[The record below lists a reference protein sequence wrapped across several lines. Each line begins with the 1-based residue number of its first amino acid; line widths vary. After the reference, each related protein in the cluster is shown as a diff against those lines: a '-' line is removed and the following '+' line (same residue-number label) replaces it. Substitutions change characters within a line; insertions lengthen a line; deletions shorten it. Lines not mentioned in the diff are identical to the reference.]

1 MVSLVLIGLLGG
13 LITGISPCILPVLPV
28 IFLSGGAQS
37 ARAQDED
44 GAPAVSRW
52 RPYLV
57 VAGLVISFTTFT
69 LLGSTL
75 LNLLHLPQDVI
86 RWAGIVLLALIGI
99 GMIIPRVMEIMERPF
114 ARFQRSGSSNPT
126 NGFLLGVVLGA
137 AYVPCA
143 GPVLAAVS
151 VAGSTGRIGADTVTL
166 ALSFG
171 LGTAIPLLGFALAG
185 RGLTERLKAFRRRQ
199 RTVRV
204 TAGAVMLALSV
215 ALVLDLPA
223 ALQRALPD
231 YTASL
236 QARTDSVLHGKTGVG
251 EGGTCVDG
259 ADELA
264 HCGQLPRIDGV
275 NAWLNTPG
283 ERPLADGDRAGKV
296 NLVDFWA
303 YSCINC
309 QRSIPGIQKLHET
322 YGDLGLQ
329 VIGVHSPEY
338 AFEKEVD
345 NVRGGAADLGI
356 TYPVAVDSDLVT
368 WRNFDNHYWPAHY
381 LADSTGELRQVK
393 FGEGGEATTERLVR
407 ELLRQAN
414 PGVQLPAPVFTDD
427 EPDVS
432 GPRTPETYLG
442 SARATGFAGGW
453 LDDGT
458 SSYEFPAEQA
468 ADTFSLDGRWRVAA
482 QAISPDG
489 GPARL
494 RLRYQGRQVNLVV
507 SGEGDITYT
516 TGGERRTIR
525 VSGIPNS
532 IELVSTQ
539 DTQEGTLELEADE
552 GLSLYS
558 FTFG

>member
-28 IFLSGGAQS
+28 IFLSGGAQG
-37 ARAQDED
+37 ARAQGED
-44 GAPAVSRW
+44 GAPAASRW

-75 LNLLHLPQDVI
+75 LNLLHLPQDII
-86 RWAGIVLLALIGI
+86 RWTGIVLLALIGI
-99 GMIIPRVMEIMERPF
+99 GMIVPKVMEIMERPF
-114 ARFQRSGSSNPT
+114 ARFQRAGSSNPS
-126 NGFLLGVVLGA
+126 NGFLLGLVLGA

-151 VAGSTGRIGADTVTL
+151 VAGSTGQIGADTVAL
-166 ALSFG
+166 AISFG
-171 LGTAIPLLGFALAG
+171 LGTAVPLLAFALAG
-185 RGLTERLKAFRRRQ
+185 RRLTERLQAFRRRQ
-199 RTVRV
+199 KAVRV

-215 ALVLDLPA
+215 ALVLNLPA

-236 QARTDSVLHGKTGVG
+236 QAGTDAVLHGGGMGVG
-251 EGGTCVDG
+251 EGGKCVDG
-259 ADELA
+259 ADQLA
-264 HCGQLPRIDGV
+264 HCGPLPRVDGIS
-275 NAWLNTPG
+275 AWLNTPG
-283 ERPLADGDRAGKV
+283 EQPLADDDRAGKV
-296 NLVDFWA
+296 TLIDFWA

-322 YGDLGLQ
+322 YGSLGLQ

-345 NVRGGAADLGI
+345 NVRGGAAGLGI
-356 TYPVAVDSDLVT
+356 TYPVAVDSDLAT
-368 WRNFDNHYWPAHY
+368 WRSFDNHYWPAHY

-393 FGEGGEATTERLVR
+393 FGEGGEATTENLVR
-407 ELLRQAN
+407 ELLREAD
-414 PGVQLPAPVFTDD
+414 PDVQLPAPVFSDD
-427 EPDVS
+427 EPAVS

-442 SARATGFAGGW
+442 SARAAHVAGQ
-453 LDDGT
+453 LTEGT
-458 SSYEFPAEQA
+458 SSYSFPEKQD
-468 ADTFSLDGRWRVAA
+468 ADTFSLDGTWNVSA
-482 QAISPDG
+482 QSISPDG

-494 RLRYQGRQVNLVV
+494 RLRYQGRQVNLVA

-516 TGGERRTIR
+516 TGGEKRTIH
-525 VSGIPNS
+525 VSGVPNS
-532 IELVSTQ
+532 IELVSTEE
-539 DTQEGTLELEADE
+539 TQEGTLDLEAGE

>member
-356 TYPVAVDSDLVT
+356 TYPVAVDSDLAT
-368 WRNFDNHYWPAHY
+368 WRSFDNHYWPAHY
-381 LADSTGELRQVK
+381 LADSKGELRQVK

-407 ELLRQAN
+407 ELLREAN
-414 PGVQLPAPVFTDD
+414 PDVQLPAPVFTDD
-427 EPDVS
+427 EPAVN

-442 SARATGFAGGW
+442 SARANNIAGDR
-453 LDDGT
+453 LSNGT
-458 SSYEFPAEQA
+458 SSYSFPDKQA
-468 ADTFSLDGRWRVAA
+468 SDTFSLDGRWNVSA
-482 QAISPDG
+482 QSISPEG
-489 GPARL
+489 GAARL
-494 RLRYQGRQVNLVV
+494 RLRYQGKQVNLVA

-516 TGGERRTIR
+516 TGGEKRTVH
-525 VSGIPNS
+525 VSGVPNS
-532 IELVSTQ
+532 IELVSTE
-539 DTQEGTLELEADE
+539 DTREGTLDLEASE

>member
-1 MVSLVLIGLLGG
+1 MISLVLIGLLGG

-37 ARAQDED
+37 ARDQGGD
-44 GAPAVSRW
+44 GPPAVSRW

-57 VAGLVISFTTFT
+57 VAGLVISFTAFT
-69 LLGSTL
+69 LLGSTI

-86 RWAGIVLLALIGI
+86 RWTGIVLLALIGI

-114 ARFQRSGSSNPT
+114 ARFQRAGSANPA
-126 NGFLLGVVLGA
+126 NGFLLGIVLGA

-151 VAGSTGRIGADTVTL
+151 VAGSTGQIGADTVTL
-166 ALSFG
+166 AVSFG
-171 LGTAIPLLGFALAG
+171 LGTAVPLLAFALAG
-185 RGLTERLKAFRRRQ
+185 RKLTERLQAFRRRQ
-199 RTVRV
+199 KAVRV

-231 YTASL
+231 YTSSL
-236 QARTDSVLHGKTGVG
+236 QARTDSVLRGKAGVG
-251 EGGTCVDG
+251 EGGKCVDG

-283 ERPLADGDRAGKV
+283 EQPLADADRAGKV

-309 QRSIPGIQKLHET
+309 QRSIPGIQRLHET

-356 TYPVAVDSDLVT
+356 TYPVAVDSDLAT

-381 LADSTGELRQVK
+381 LADSKGELRQVK

-407 ELLRQAN
+407 ELLREAN
-414 PGVQLPAPVFTDD
+414 PDVQLPAPVFTDD
-427 EPDVS
+427 EPAVN

-442 SARATGFAGGW
+442 SARANNIAGDR
-453 LDDGT
+453 LSNGT
-458 SSYEFPAEQA
+458 SSYSFPDKQA
-468 ADTFSLDGRWRVAA
+468 SDTFSLDGRWNVSA
-482 QAISPDG
+482 QSISPEG
-489 GPARL
+489 GAARL
-494 RLRYQGRQVNLVV
+494 RLRYQGKQVNLVA

-516 TGGERRTIR
+516 TGGEKRTVH
-525 VSGIPNS
+525 VSGVPNS
-532 IELVSTQ
+532 IELVSTE
-539 DTQEGTLELEADE
+539 DTREGTLDLEASE

>member
-86 RWAGIVLLALIGI
+86 RWAGIVLLTLIGI

-356 TYPVAVDSDLVT
+356 TYPVAVDSDLAT
-368 WRNFDNHYWPAHY
+368 WRSFDNHYWPAHY
-381 LADSTGELRQVK
+381 LADSKGELRQVK

-407 ELLRQAN
+407 ELLREAN
-414 PGVQLPAPVFTDD
+414 PDVQLPAPVFTDD
-427 EPDVS
+427 EPAVN

-442 SARATGFAGGW
+442 SARANNIAGDR
-453 LDDGT
+453 LSNGT
-458 SSYEFPAEQA
+458 SSYSFPDKQA
-468 ADTFSLDGRWRVAA
+468 SDTFSLDGRWNVSA
-482 QAISPDG
+482 QSISPEG
-489 GPARL
+489 GAARL
-494 RLRYQGRQVNLVV
+494 RLRYQGKQVNLVA

-516 TGGERRTIR
+516 TGGEKRTVH
-525 VSGIPNS
+525 VSGVPNS
-532 IELVSTQ
+532 IELVSTE
-539 DTQEGTLELEADE
+539 DTREGTLDLEASE

>member
-1 MVSLVLIGLLGG
+1 MISLVLIGLLGG

-37 ARAQDED
+37 ARDQGGD
-44 GAPAVSRW
+44 GPPAVSRW

-57 VAGLVISFTTFT
+57 VAGLVISFTAFT

-86 RWAGIVLLALIGI
+86 RWTGIVLLALIGI

-114 ARFQRSGSSNPT
+114 ARFQRAGSANPA
-126 NGFLLGVVLGA
+126 NGFLLGIVLGA

-151 VAGSTGRIGADTVTL
+151 VAGSTGQIGADTVTL
-166 ALSFG
+166 AVSFG
-171 LGTAIPLLGFALAG
+171 LGTAVPLLAFALAG
-185 RGLTERLKAFRRRQ
+185 RKLTERLQAFRRRQ
-199 RTVRV
+199 KAVRV

-236 QARTDSVLHGKTGVG
+236 QAGTDAVLRGKAGVG
-251 EGGTCVDG
+251 EGGKCVDG

-264 HCGQLPRIDGV
+264 HCGTLPRIDGIS
-275 NAWLNTPG
+275 AWLNTSG
-283 ERPLADGDRAGKV
+283 EQPLADADRAGKV

-345 NVRGGAADLGI
+345 NVRGGAADLGV

-393 FGEGGEATTERLVR
+393 FGEGGEATTEKLVR
-407 ELLRQAN
+407 ELLREAN
-414 PGVQLPAPVFTDD
+414 PDVQLPAPVFTDD
-427 EPDVS
+427 EPAVN

-442 SARATGFAGGW
+442 SARANNIAGDR
-453 LDDGT
+453 LSNGT
-458 SSYEFPAEQA
+458 SSYSFPDKQA
-468 ADTFSLDGRWRVAA
+468 SDTFSLDWRWNVSA
-482 QAISPDG
+482 QSISPDVG
-489 GPARL
+489 AARL
-494 RLRYQGRQVNLVV
+494 RLRYQGKQVNLVA

-516 TGGERRTIR
+516 TGGEKRTIH
-525 VSGIPNS
+525 VSGVPNS
-532 IELVSTQ
+532 IELVSTE
-539 DTQEGTLELEADE
+539 DTQEGTLDLEASE

>member
-1 MVSLVLIGLLGG
+1 MISLVLIGLLGG

-37 ARAQDED
+37 ARDQGGD
-44 GAPAVSRW
+44 GPPAVSRW

-57 VAGLVISFTTFT
+57 VAGLVISFTAFT
-69 LLGSTL
+69 LLGSTI

-86 RWAGIVLLALIGI
+86 RWTGIVLLALIGI

-114 ARFQRSGSSNPT
+114 ARFQRAGSANPA
-126 NGFLLGVVLGA
+126 NGFLLGIVLGA

-151 VAGSTGRIGADTVTL
+151 VAGSTGQIGADTVTL
-166 ALSFG
+166 AVSFG
-171 LGTAIPLLGFALAG
+171 LGTAVPLLAFALAG
-185 RGLTERLKAFRRRQ
+185 RKLTERLQAFRRRQ

-236 QARTDSVLHGKTGVG
+236 QAGTDAVLRGKAGVG
-251 EGGTCVDG
+251 EGGKCVDG

-283 ERPLADGDRAGKV
+283 EQPLADADRAGKV

-309 QRSIPGIQKLHET
+309 QRSIPGIQRLHET

-356 TYPVAVDSDLVT
+356 TYPVAVDSDLAT

-381 LADSTGELRQVK
+381 LADSKGELRQVK

-407 ELLRQAN
+407 ELLREAN
-414 PGVQLPAPVFTDD
+414 PDVQLPAPVFTDD
-427 EPDVS
+427 EPAVN

-442 SARATGFAGGW
+442 SARANNIAGDR
-453 LDDGT
+453 LSNGT
-458 SSYEFPAEQA
+458 SSYSFPDKQA
-468 ADTFSLDGRWRVAA
+468 SDTFSLDGRWNVSA
-482 QAISPDG
+482 QSISPEG
-489 GPARL
+489 GAARL
-494 RLRYQGRQVNLVV
+494 RLRYQGRQVNLVA

-516 TGGERRTIR
+516 TGGEKRTVH
-525 VSGIPNS
+525 VSGVPNS
-532 IELVSTQ
+532 IELVSTEE
-539 DTQEGTLELEADE
+539 TQEGTLDLEASE

>member
-137 AYVPCA
+137 AFVPCA

-356 TYPVAVDSDLVT
+356 TYPVAVDSDLAT
-368 WRNFDNHYWPAHY
+368 WRSFDNHYWPAHY
-381 LADSTGELRQVK
+381 LADSKGELRQVK

-407 ELLRQAN
+407 ELLREAN
-414 PGVQLPAPVFTDD
+414 PDVQLPAPVFTDD
-427 EPDVS
+427 EPAVN

-442 SARATGFAGGW
+442 SARANNIAGDR
-453 LDDGT
+453 LSNGT
-458 SSYEFPAEQA
+458 SSYSFPDKQA
-468 ADTFSLDGRWRVAA
+468 SDTFSLDGRWNVSA
-482 QAISPDG
+482 QSISPEG
-489 GPARL
+489 GAARL
-494 RLRYQGRQVNLVV
+494 RLRYQGKQVNLVA

-516 TGGERRTIR
+516 TGGEKRTVH
-525 VSGIPNS
+525 VSGVPNS
-532 IELVSTQ
+532 IELVSTE
-539 DTQEGTLELEADE
+539 DTREGTLDLEASE

>member
-356 TYPVAVDSDLVT
+356 TYPVAVDSDLAT
-368 WRNFDNHYWPAHY
+368 WRSFDNLYWPAHY
-381 LADSTGELRQVK
+381 LADSKGELRQVK

-407 ELLRQAN
+407 ELLREAN
-414 PGVQLPAPVFTDD
+414 PDVQLPAPVFTDD
-427 EPDVS
+427 EPAVN

-442 SARATGFAGGW
+442 SARANNIAGDR
-453 LDDGT
+453 LSNGT
-458 SSYEFPAEQA
+458 SSYSFPDKQA
-468 ADTFSLDGRWRVAA
+468 SDTFSLDGRWNVSA
-482 QAISPDG
+482 QSISPEG
-489 GPARL
+489 GAARL
-494 RLRYQGRQVNLVV
+494 RLRYQGKQVNLVA

-516 TGGERRTIR
+516 TGGEKRTVH
-525 VSGIPNS
+525 VSGVPNS
-532 IELVSTQ
+532 IELVSTE
-539 DTQEGTLELEADE
+539 DTREGTLDLEASE

>member
-1 MVSLVLIGLLGG
+1 MISLVLIGLLGG

-37 ARAQDED
+37 ARDQGGD
-44 GAPAVSRW
+44 GPPAVSRW

-57 VAGLVISFTTFT
+57 VAGLVISFTAFT
-69 LLGSTL
+69 LLGSTI

-86 RWAGIVLLALIGI
+86 RWTGIVLLALIGI

-114 ARFQRSGSSNPT
+114 ARFQRAGSANPA
-126 NGFLLGVVLGA
+126 NGFLLGIVLGA

-151 VAGSTGRIGADTVTL
+151 VAGSTGQIGADTVTL
-166 ALSFG
+166 AVSFG
-171 LGTAIPLLGFALAG
+171 LGTAVPLLAFALAG
-185 RGLTERLKAFRRRQ
+185 RKLTERLQAFRRRQ

-236 QARTDSVLHGKTGVG
+236 QAGTDAVLRGKAGVG
-251 EGGTCVDG
+251 EGGKCVDG

-283 ERPLADGDRAGKV
+283 EQPLADADRAGKV

-309 QRSIPGIQKLHET
+309 QRSIPGIQRFHET

-356 TYPVAVDSDLVT
+356 TYPVAVDSDLAT

-381 LADSTGELRQVK
+381 LADSKGELRQVK
-393 FGEGGEATTERLVR
+393 FGEGGEATTEKLVR
-407 ELLRQAN
+407 ELLREAN
-414 PGVQLPAPVFTDD
+414 PDVQLPAPVFTDD
-427 EPDVS
+427 EPAVN

-442 SARATGFAGGW
+442 SARANNIAGDR
-453 LDDGT
+453 LSNGT
-458 SSYEFPAEQA
+458 SSYSFPDKQA
-468 ADTFSLDGRWRVAA
+468 SDTFSLDGRWNVSA
-482 QAISPDG
+482 QSISPEG
-489 GPARL
+489 GAARL
-494 RLRYQGRQVNLVV
+494 RLRYQGRQVNLVA

-516 TGGERRTIR
+516 TGGEKRTVH
-525 VSGIPNS
+525 VSGVPNS
-532 IELVSTQ
+532 IELVSTE
-539 DTQEGTLELEADE
+539 DTQEGTLELEAGE

>member
-1 MVSLVLIGLLGG
+1 MISLVLIGLLGG

-37 ARAQDED
+37 ARDQGGD
-44 GAPAVSRW
+44 GPPAVSRW

-57 VAGLVISFTTFT
+57 VAGLVISFTAFT
-69 LLGSTL
+69 LLGSTI

-86 RWAGIVLLALIGI
+86 RWTGIVLLALIGI

-114 ARFQRSGSSNPT
+114 ARFQRAGSANPA
-126 NGFLLGVVLGA
+126 NGFLLGIVLGA

-151 VAGSTGRIGADTVTL
+151 VAGSTGQIGADTVTL
-166 ALSFG
+166 AVSFG
-171 LGTAIPLLGFALAG
+171 LGTAVPLLAFALAG
-185 RGLTERLKAFRRRQ
+185 RKLTERLQAFRRRQ

-236 QARTDSVLHGKTGVG
+236 QAGTDAVLRGKAGVG
-251 EGGTCVDG
+251 EGGKCVDG

-283 ERPLADGDRAGKV
+283 EQPLADADRAGKV

-309 QRSIPGIQKLHET
+309 QRSIPGIQRLHET

-345 NVRGGAADLGI
+345 NVRGGAAGLGI
-356 TYPVAVDSDLVT
+356 TYPVAVDSDLAT

-381 LADSTGELRQVK
+381 LADSSGELRQVK

-407 ELLRQAN
+407 ELLREAN
-414 PGVQLPAPVFTDD
+414 PDVQLPAPVFTDD
-427 EPDVS
+427 EPAVN

-442 SARATGFAGGW
+442 SARANNIAGDR
-453 LDDGT
+453 LSNGT
-458 SSYEFPAEQA
+458 SSYSFPDKQA
-468 ADTFSLDGRWRVAA
+468 SDTFSLDGRWNVSA
-482 QAISPDG
+482 QSISPEG
-489 GPARL
+489 GAARL
-494 RLRYQGRQVNLVV
+494 RLRYQGRQVNLVA

-516 TGGERRTIR
+516 TGGEKRTVH
-525 VSGIPNS
+525 VSGVPNS
-532 IELVSTQ
+532 IELVSTEE
-539 DTQEGTLELEADE
+539 TQEGTLDLEASE

>member
-236 QARTDSVLHGKTGVG
+236 QARTDSVLHGKAGVG

-356 TYPVAVDSDLVT
+356 TYPVAVDSDLAT
-368 WRNFDNHYWPAHY
+368 WRSFDNHYWPAHY
-381 LADSTGELRQVK
+381 LADSSGELRQVK

-407 ELLRQAN
+407 ELLREAN
-414 PGVQLPAPVFTDD
+414 PDVQLPAPVFTDD
-427 EPDVS
+427 EPAVN

-442 SARATGFAGGW
+442 SARANNIAGDR
-453 LDDGT
+453 LSNGT
-458 SSYEFPAEQA
+458 SSYSFPDKQA
-468 ADTFSLDGRWRVAA
+468 SDTFSLDGRWNVSP
-482 QAISPDG
+482 QSISPEG
-489 GPARL
+489 GAARL
-494 RLRYQGRQVNLVV
+494 RLRYQGRQVNLVA

-516 TGGERRTIR
+516 TGGEKRTVH
-525 VSGIPNS
+525 VSGVPNS
-532 IELVSTQ
+532 IELVSTE
-539 DTQEGTLELEADE
+539 DTREGTLDLEASE

>member
-1 MVSLVLIGLLGG
+1 MISLVLIGLLGG

-37 ARAQDED
+37 ARDQGGD
-44 GAPAVSRW
+44 GPPAVSRW

-57 VAGLVISFTTFT
+57 VAGLVISFTAFT
-69 LLGSTL
+69 LLGSTI

-86 RWAGIVLLALIGI
+86 RWTGIVLLALIGI

-114 ARFQRSGSSNPT
+114 ARFQRAGSANPA
-126 NGFLLGVVLGA
+126 NGFLLGIVLGA

-151 VAGSTGRIGADTVTL
+151 VAGSTGQIGADTVTL
-166 ALSFG
+166 AVSFG
-171 LGTAIPLLGFALAG
+171 LGTAVPLLAFALAG
-185 RGLTERLKAFRRRQ
+185 RKLTERLQAFRRRQ

-236 QARTDSVLHGKTGVG
+236 QARTDSVLRGKAGVG
-251 EGGTCVDG
+251 EGGKCVDG

-283 ERPLADGDRAGKV
+283 EQPLADADRAGKV

-309 QRSIPGIQKLHET
+309 QRSIPGIQRFHET

-356 TYPVAVDSDLVT
+356 TYPVAVDSDLAT

-381 LADSTGELRQVK
+381 LADSKGELRQVK

-407 ELLRQAN
+407 ELLREAN
-414 PGVQLPAPVFTDD
+414 PDVQLPAPVFTDD
-427 EPDVS
+427 EPAVN

-442 SARATGFAGGW
+442 SARANNIAGDR
-453 LDDGT
+453 LSNGT
-458 SSYEFPAEQA
+458 SSYSFPDKQA
-468 ADTFSLDGRWRVAA
+468 SDTFSLDGRWNVSA
-482 QAISPDG
+482 QSISPEG
-489 GPARL
+489 GAARL
-494 RLRYQGRQVNLVV
+494 RLRYQGRQVNLVA

-516 TGGERRTIR
+516 TGGEKRTVH
-525 VSGIPNS
+525 VSGVPNS
-532 IELVSTQ
+532 IELVSTE
-539 DTQEGTLELEADE
+539 DTQEGTLDLEASE